1 MRNINRTGET
11 VINSQGIEMKIIEWE
26 NTKKFKVQFND
37 ELNSVRE
44 MHNYGVFKRG
54 NIRSLY
60 YKEMLGVGYIGEGKY
75 DSKYYFKNANIY
87 KYWASMVRRCY
98 SDKVIKNK
106 PTYQEIMVCN
116 EWHNFQNFAEWFEDN
131 YYEIEGQRM
140 CLDKDILN
148 KGNKIYSPDNCTITP
163 NDINVLFVKAN
174 KSRGELPIGVCYKTR
189 DEVYV
194 AQCNTVTPEGKRKNV
209 WLGQYNNPE
218 EAFIAYKTF
227 KEQHIKEVADRYK
240 DKIPPKLYEAM
251 YRYEVEIDD

>member
-44 MHNYGVFKRG
+44 IYNYDNFKRG

-60 YKEMLGVGYIGEGKY
+60 YKEVLGVGCIGEGKY

-87 KYWASMVRRCY
+87 KYWTSMMRRCY
-98 SDKVIKNK
+98 SDKVIKNQ
-106 PTYQEIMVCN
+106 PTYQEVMVCN

-148 KGNKIYSPDNCTITP
+148 KGNKIYSPDNCIIAP
-163 NDINVLFVKAN
+163 NDINNLFTKAN
-174 KSRGELPIGVCYKTR
+174 KSRGELPIGVYYKTR

-194 AQCNTVTPEGKRKNV
+194 AQCNIVTPEGKRKSV

-240 DKIPPKLYEAM
+240 DKIPSKLYKAM
-251 YRYEVEIDD
+251 YGYEVENDD